1 MQSFHAPSV
10 HDLLRIL
17 GEVPIPERPPPREK
31 RKTEYTEKWVIR
43 YFFEAIAETGLL
55 EYPLCV
61 EHRDK
66 PDVVLSS
73 RIGKTGIEITE
84 AVPKDRAKVEAW
96 LGNKGNR
103 EMVPENW
110 SELVA
115 DSEPDDLGGSSESI
129 DIPGTRLVPPYHY
142 GEERSKKEIEGIA
155 RKRDRTQ
162 DRPFMGDW
170 IEQNWIEAMKGYTRH
185 KAGKFALP
193 GFATHDRNWLLIY
206 DNWSPGIHGYHEVA
220 KPLAQQLSNC
230 EWRNPFEKIFILQG
244 DGQTVWEFSRDAEI
258 MKLHGPGHSR
268 QCESTLGETEP

>member
-1 MQSFHAPSV
+1 MNLPCDISGARLFRALEHLRYAARKTLRRRENSNRKEPSIMQSFHAPSV

-96 LGNKGNR
+96 LGNTGNR

-110 SELVA
+110 SELGRVNTNVM
-115 DSEPDDLGGSSESI
+115 I
-129 DIPGTRLVPPYHY
+129 RL
-142 GEERSKKEIEGIA
+142 
-155 RKRDRTQ
+155 
-162 DRPFMGDW
+162 
-170 IEQNWIEAMKGYTRH
+170 
-185 KAGKFALP
+185 
-193 GFATHDRNWLLIY
+193 
-206 DNWSPGIHGYHEVA
+206 
-220 KPLAQQLSNC
+220 
-230 EWRNPFEKIFILQG
+230 
-244 DGQTVWEFSRDAEI
+244 
-258 MKLHGPGHSR
+258 
-268 QCESTLGETEP
+268 